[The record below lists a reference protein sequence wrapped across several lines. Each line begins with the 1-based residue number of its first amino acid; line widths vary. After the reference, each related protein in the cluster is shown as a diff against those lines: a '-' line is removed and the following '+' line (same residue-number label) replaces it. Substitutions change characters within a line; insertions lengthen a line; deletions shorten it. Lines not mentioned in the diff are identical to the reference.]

1 MKNFE
6 LIDRDEALKATSGSI
21 VCNNHIKELPTIIT
35 AQQIRSLFN
44 RCAALTSFTLC
55 PHCGMREICGKFRVD
70 IEGAKE

>member
-6 LIDRDEALKATSGSI
+6 LIDRDEALKATNGSI

-35 AQQIRSLFN
+35 AKEIRALFN

-55 PHCGMREICGKFRVD
+55 PRCGMREICGKFRVE
-70 IEGAKE
+70 IEGDEE